1 MSSEDRFWKQPA
13 HPGPQTPLLL
23 SHLEAQDSLYFQ
35 SSRWRKEADGLVEGH
50 LVWPRLS
57 ACVVPGTK
65 GSVSEAFSHPIL

>member
-35 SSRWRKEADGLVEGH
+35 SSRWRKEADGPEERWKDTWCGH
-50 LVWPRLS
+50 D
-57 ACVVPGTK
+57 
-65 GSVSEAFSHPIL
+65 